1 MKRLCQTL
9 LSDHKR
15 WWFVRLQKAEML
27 PEMFSNVEIKK
38 KRIIAQKLVSADI
51 SFDGKLFG
59 EIDFVGAAK

>member
-1 MKRLCQTL
+1 
-9 LSDHKR
+9 
-15 WWFVRLQKAEML
+15 ML